1 MERWCCP
8 LVPSPLRGPVDPLE
22 EAVPEELWPPGD
34 GNDGLLYGNMASSET
49 GPFFCPLLLSSPLS
63 MDPSL
68 SWACWWRSSE
78 VRACRS
84 KELLI
89 SSRPIMGCLSKE
101 EALRSEG
108 LGMFLAP
115 WTRAVW
121 QGGGSGGGG
130 RSSALASRRCG
141 AVPGPLCL
149 RVGLAARWWPRLCV
163 PTVLPSVENG
173 LAGRGL
179 WCRPLSAG
187 E

>member
-1 MERWCCP
+1 MWF
-8 LVPSPLRGPVDPLE
+8 LL
-22 EAVPEELWPPGD
+22 LWVKFRYQHVIRTQGK
-34 GNDGLLYGNMASSET
+34 SSIVLPET
-49 GPFFCPLLLSSPLS
+49 GPFLCPLLLSSPLS

-130 RSSALASRRCG
+130 RSG
-141 AVPGPLCL
+141 K
-149 RVGLAARWWPRLCV
+149 
-163 PTVLPSVENG
+163 E
-173 LAGRGL
+173 AGRAILIQTTGTAFPFMYIEHL
-179 WCRPLSAG
+179 SSFDNWCLLYLHKCPQKGNIDFILFDKWFKLLG
-187 E
+187 Y